1 MKLSVSSCAFN
12 GLYTTPAQ
20 NLEACSKTK
29 FKNLDFS
36 LGFVGGKNDFE
47 KDIDEILLNKEKYG
61 ISFTMGH
68 TPYRFNPFLN
78 KETFDKQLNEVENAI
93 FVASQIGIDR
103 VTAHG
108 GWACSENK
116 TDLLNKNV
124 EYFKRVLEYAEKNN
138 VIVMIENISS
148 NLRKC
153 LLDVETPEDILYI
166 IDKLNNHPLLK
177 VCWDTGHAN
186 TMGLEQY
193 NNILK
198 LKGLLYGVHLQ
209 DNFGY
214 NDDHMVPLLGT
225 VNFDE
230 VIQGLKD
237 INYQGP
243 FNFEVHVFNNGNTW
257 PNFRNKYTEN
267 YKGEELLFN
276 PDDELRYLGVD
287 LLYDVATYMAKKHNI
302 KID

>member
-12 GLYTTPAQ
+12 GLYKNTAKQ
-20 NLEACSKTK
+20 LEACSKTK
-29 FKNLDFS
+29 FKNIDLSLSFVCDNKDFQ
-36 LGFVGGKNDFE
+36 

-68 TPYRFNPFLN
+68 TPYRFNPLLN
-78 KETFDKQLNEVENAI
+78 DETFDKQLNEVENAI
-93 FVASQIGIDR
+93 IAASKIGIDR

-108 GWACSENK
+108 GWSCAENK

-124 EYFKRVLEYAEKNN
+124 EYFKRVLECAEKYN
-138 VIVMIENISS
+138 VIVMLENISS
-148 NLRKC
+148 KLRKC
-153 LLDVETPEDILYI
+153 LLDIETPEDILYI
-166 IDKLNNHPLLK
+166 ADKLNNHPLFK
-177 VCWDTGHAN
+177 ACWDTGHAN

-193 NNILK
+193 NNITN
-198 LKGLLYGVHLQ
+198 LKGLIYGVHLQ

-225 VNFDE
+225 INFDE

-237 INYQGP
+237 IDYKGP

-267 YKGEELLFN
+267 YKGDELLFE
-276 PDDELRYLGVD
+276 PDDELRHLGID
-287 LLYDVATYMAKKHNI
+287 LLYNVATYMAKKHNL